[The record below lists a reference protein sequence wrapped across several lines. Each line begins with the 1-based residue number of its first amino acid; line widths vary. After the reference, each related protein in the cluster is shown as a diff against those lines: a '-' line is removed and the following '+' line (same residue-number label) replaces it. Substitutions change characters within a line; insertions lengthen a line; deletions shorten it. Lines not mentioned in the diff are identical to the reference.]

1 MTDIIFFAAGIA
13 IGIAVHIIRSSDDV
27 CDKSGKAATN
37 KVDEPLSEQAKKQKE
52 LERQYNNLLNYD
64 GRAQRGVDDEN

>member
-1 MTDIIFFAAGIA
+1 MTNIIFFAAGIA
-13 IGIAVHIIRSSDDV
+13 VGIAVHIIWSSDDDCEKAKETAV
-27 CDKSGKAATN
+27 CET
-37 KVDEPLSEQAKKQKE
+37 DEPLSGQAKKQKE

>member
-1 MTDIIFFAAGIA
+1 MTNIIFFAAGIA
-13 IGIAVHIIRSSDDV
+13 IGIAVHIILSSNDV
-27 CDKSGKAATN
+27 CDKGGKATTN
-37 KVDEPLSEQAKKQKE
+37 EVDEPLSEQAKKQKE